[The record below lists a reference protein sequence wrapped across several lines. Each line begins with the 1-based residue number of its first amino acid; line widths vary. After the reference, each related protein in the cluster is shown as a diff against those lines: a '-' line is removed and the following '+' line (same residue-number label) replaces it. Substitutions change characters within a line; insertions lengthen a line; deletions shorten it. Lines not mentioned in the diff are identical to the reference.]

1 MKLVAVTS
9 CPTGIAH
16 SQMGA
21 ENLEQTA
28 ERLGH
33 EIKVEIQG
41 AMGAENELT
50 AAEIREA
57 DAVII
62 AADTSVN
69 RDRFAEKPL
78 VKGTIKD
85 AVNDPEGLIEEARAT
100 AGVEEEAPEGGA
112 AEAGESSV
120 DTDTAGTDASAAT
133 SAGAREESTAATTD
147 RPDGTVQADAPNPD
161 QIGGD
166 PNKGLFARLKR
177 LFS

>member
-41 AMGAENELT
+41 AMGAENELS
-50 AAEIREA
+50 ADEIRDA

-69 RDRFAEKPL
+69 RDRFSEKPL

-85 AVNDPEGLIEEARAT
+85 AVNDPEGLIEEARAA
-100 AGVEEEAPEGGA
+100 AGVEE
-112 AEAGESSV
+112 
-120 DTDTAGTDASAAT
+120 ASAADDAST
-133 SAGAREESTAATTD
+133 GGGEGVAAGAGEGTEATTAD
-147 RPDGTVQADAPNPD
+147 RPADAAQTGTPAETD